1 MTDDKN
7 KTRKIRVGF
16 FTGTER
22 LTNPK
27 GHIFSAKAA
36 FEKLHAANNG
46 KLPLTYTIDKLG
58 KGLKVVLM
66 EKDELSKTFFGYV
79 SWRRH
84 SLLPFIEDETG
95 LERII
100 PLGDTDS
107 VVERTYFIY
116 YYKSD
121 LLALTLN
128 HLGPKVNDFSFALYQ
143 QGGLENIRFEA
154 IWKEED
160 VKDLLETG
168 NVLRSVDLT
177 IAAPRNFNQANYN
190 FENNLT
196 KDIVNMVVGM
206 GGTYLKLNLRGR
218 ARAKKDGFSYLS
230 GKVGDAVKELI
241 ELFPLGAGGLKIK
254 KADVTEPSDSKPKS
268 LLGQVLIGK
277 KTINVIGGY
286 PTESD
291 IRMAMIAAKIDNGN
305 YLAQYELPDTE

>member
-16 FTGTER
+16 FSGTER
-22 LTNPK
+22 RNNPEERA
-27 GHIFSAKAA
+27 FAAKTA
-36 FEKLHAANNG
+36 FDKLYDSKNG
-46 KLPLTYTIDKLG
+46 ELPTTYTVEKIG
-58 KGLKVVLM
+58 KGLKVVLL
-66 EKDELSKTFFGYV
+66 EKDEFSKSFFGYV

-95 LERII
+95 LERTIQ
-100 PLGDTDS
+100 LGDTDS

-116 YYKSD
+116 YYNSD

-128 HLGPKVNDFSFALYQ
+128 HLGPKVNDVSFALYQ

-177 IAAPRNFNQANYN
+177 IAAPRNFNKANYN

-218 ARAKKDGFSYLS
+218 ARTKKEGFSYLS
-230 GKVGDAVKELI
+230 GMVRDAVKELV
-241 ELFPLGAGGLKIK
+241 ELFPRGAGGLKIK
-254 KADVTEPSDSKPKS
+254 KADVTEPSNSKPKS
-268 LLGQVLIGK
+268 LLEQVLIGK

-291 IRMAMIAAKIDNGN
+291 IKIAMIAAKIDNGT
-305 YLAQYELPDTE
+305 YLSQYELPDSE